1 MQRLNRNLDTP
12 PHDGDHLQH
21 IGFHNLL
28 LGPVGPRQDRAVEFD
43 DHQLGPITEAL
54 EEALQGLAGITSA
67 LLTVH
72 LHGDGRCLPR
82 RGVRL
87 WAARDWGFR
96 GAQGWLSSWCSNAW
110 VIKAGLAASV
120 RALTTATRVA
130 PAAWTVARLLASMPP
145 IAKKGIGHSWAAAA
159 T

>member
-1 MQRLNRNLDTP
+1 MNRNLDTP

-28 LGPVGPRQDRAVEFD
+28 PKPVAPRQDRAIKFD
-43 DHQLGPITEAL
+43 DHQLGPVAEAC
-54 EEALQGLAGITSA
+54 EQAVQGLACGTSA

-72 LHGDGRCLPR
+72 LHGDGRSIQFWAQ
-82 RGVRL
+82 RL
-87 WAARDWGFR
+87 WGAR
-96 GAQGWLSSWCSNAW
+96 GAQGWFASWLSNVL
-110 VIKAGLAASV
+110 VIKAGLEASV

-130 PAAWTVARLLASMPP
+130 PAAWTSARLLVSMPP
-145 IAKKGIGHSWAAAA
+145 MAKKGTGHSWAAAA